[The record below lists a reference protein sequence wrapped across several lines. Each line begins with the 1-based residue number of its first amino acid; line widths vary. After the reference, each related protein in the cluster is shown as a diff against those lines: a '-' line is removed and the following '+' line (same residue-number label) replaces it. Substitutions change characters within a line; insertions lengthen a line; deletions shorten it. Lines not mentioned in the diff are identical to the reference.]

1 MFRWMLWKFVLPAV
15 ILGILVSNAHAQST
29 CAADLDG
36 DGVVN
41 ARDLGAVLAGWGPCA
56 SCGADINGDA
66 FVDAVDLAT
75 VLARW
80 GGTCAPAVTSLTP
93 IGGQLAG
100 GTIVTISGDRL
111 LDPLDVRF
119 SGATAVVVSSS
130 RYAVSVAA
138 PAGVSGVAT
147 VQITT
152 RGGTTVAGTYVY
164 SDPPTITSVA
174 PNAGPASG
182 GTSVVITGTNFFG
195 SPGVL
200 FGAAPAPVVVVNS
213 PTQLTA
219 ITPPGTSGSAV
230 SISVVTASGS
240 GVAQSAFAYLAVNV
254 PAWATLLEA
263 LPNPSVVVSA
273 SLRSAIVDTGWAWR
287 VRDNGTGIELLLIP
301 PGNFVMGCSPSSAH
315 SSCTNPGSLPA
326 HTVSITNPFYI
337 GRYEV
342 TQGQWLA
349 RMGSNPSWHGPANGY
364 YDLNLPVDMVLW
376 NMIAGSGGFLAGT
389 GLRLPTEAEWEYA
402 YRAGTTTA
410 YHGFP
415 GYLGGTSNSSLVGNI
430 AWYWGNAGG
439 HQTHPV
445 GGKFA
450 NGFGL
455 HDMSGNVK
463 EWVNDFYSPNY
474 YAISPQVN
482 PQGPLCCSYLTR
494 VVRGGSYLHAPASY
508 GDWLSGSFR
517 DSANPNNLPG
527 NSLQQPDLGFRVARN
542 P

>member
-1 MFRWMLWKFVLPAV
+1 MVMWMLRKFILPAV
-15 ILGILVSNAHAQST
+15 MVGILTSNAHAQSN

-41 ARDLGAVLAGWGPCA
+41 ARDITALLAGWGPCV
-56 SCGADINGDA
+56 SCGADTNGDA
-66 FVDAVDLAT
+66 FVDAVDLAA
-75 VLARW
+75 VLSRW

-100 GTIVTISGDRL
+100 GTIVTIQGDRL
-111 LDPLDVRF
+111 LNPLNVRF

-130 RYAVSVAA
+130 RHAVSVVA

-152 RGGTTVAGTYVY
+152 QGGTTVAGTYVY
-164 SDPPTITSVA
+164 SGPPTVTSVA
-174 PNAGPASG
+174 PNAGPATG
-182 GTSVVITGTNFFG
+182 GTAVVITGTNFFG
-195 SPGVL
+195 SPNVL
-200 FGAAPAPVVVVNS
+200 FGTVAAPTVVLNS

-219 ITPPGTSGSAV
+219 TTPPGTSGSSV
-230 SISVVTASGS
+230 SVSVVTAAGS
-240 GVAQSAFAYLAVNV
+240 GVAQSAFGYLAINV

-263 LPNPSVVVSA
+263 LPDPSVVVNA
-273 SLRSAIVDTGWAWR
+273 SLRNAIVATGWAWR

-301 PGNFVMGCSPSSAH
+301 PGSFAMGCSPSSAY
-315 SSCTNPGSLPA
+315 SCSNPDNLPV

-342 TQGQWLA
+342 TQEQWIA
-349 RMGSNPSWHGPANGY
+349 RMGTNPSWHTPAHGY
-364 YDLNLPVDMVLW
+364 YDANLPVEMVLW

-430 AWYWGNAGG
+430 AWYQGNAGG
-439 HQTHPV
+439 LSTHSV

-455 HDMSGNVK
+455 HDMAGNVS
-463 EWVNDFYSPNY
+463 EWVNDFYSPYY
-474 YAISPQVN
+474 YASSPQVD
-482 PQGPLCCSYLTR
+482 PQGPGCCSNITR
-494 VVRGGSYLHAPASY
+494 VIRGGSYEDVPSIY
-508 GDWLSGSFR
+508 GDRLTASSR
-517 DSANPNNLPG
+517 DSGTPNNPPG
-527 NSLQQPDLGFRVARN
+527 NNLQQPSEGFRVARN